1 MNSVTKAYLLRS
13 RRDEHQGSIPFCDL
27 GLNLHPLLKHSSMNA
42 NVDYANN

>member
-1 MNSVTKAYLLRS
+1 MSSVTKAYLLRS

-27 GLNLHPLLKHSSMNA
+27 GLNLRPLLKHSMNA